1 MDVKFLDTY
10 ALVEI
15 SKGNPDFIYLLRL
28 DFGVLDLILA
38 ELYTVL
44 LREDGRDLADF
55 WYKKLEGFATTSS
68 LSTLIRA
75 VKYRHENKKQNLS
88 FFDCVG
94 YIFARE
100 NNMKFV
106 TGDKEFEN
114 KEGVEFIKCIKK

>member
-1 MDVKFLDTY
+1 MDVRFLDTY

-15 SKGNPDFIYLLRL
+15 SKGNPNFMHLLKL
-28 DFGVLDLILA
+28 DFVILDLILA

-44 LREDGRDLADF
+44 LREDGKVLADL
-55 WYKKLEGFATTSS
+55 WYKKLEGFVTTVR
-68 LSTLIRA
+68 LPTLIRA
-75 VKYRHENKKQNLS
+75 VEYRYEHKKQNLS

-114 KEGVEFIKCIKK
+114 KDGVEFIKGIRK